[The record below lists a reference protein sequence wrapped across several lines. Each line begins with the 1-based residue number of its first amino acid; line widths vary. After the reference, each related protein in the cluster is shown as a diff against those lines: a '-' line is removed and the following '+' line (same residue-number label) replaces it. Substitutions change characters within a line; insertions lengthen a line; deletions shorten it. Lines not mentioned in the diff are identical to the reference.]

1 MINKLKAIAQ
11 MFSLITDEKYL
22 NAKWEYFAKA
32 SKWLI
37 IFGALSSISYMI
49 TDGQL
54 FGHFPWETLIPRCII
69 IVPLAYYLYL
79 HKECKDYRLLSL
91 WTLVM
96 CHMIHWCTTWA
107 ASLLPDYSYVGEGIL
122 IMHLLFLGASYGTP
136 FVMATVGH
144 ALILVN
150 IIIPNCIMHWVD
162 IEMAMTMNIPVI
174 VGCTCLRMV
183 LDKSFLGQYNLTN
196 KLEAAMVTD
205 ALTLVYNRHKLEDM
219 SEHGILKSAEV
230 RTPMCLI
237 MLDIDFFKRV
247 NDTYGHDDGDK
258 VLRYVAGVIKN
269 SLRTNDLVVRWGGEE
284 FVIILMH
291 CNTYEGAEIAERL
304 RLAIEQGD
312 SGVCPLTISLG
323 ITALHDG
330 VPYSE
335 AVDAADTAL
344 YEAKHRGR
352 NRGIVLNDG
361 RLIPALEF
369 LGKNV

>member
-1 MINKLKAIAQ
+1 MLQRLKALLRE
-11 MFSLITDEKYL
+11 FSVITQEKYL
-22 NAKWEYFAKA
+22 EAKWEYFSKA

-37 IFGALSSISYMI
+37 IFGALASVSYLI

-54 FGHFPWETLIPRCII
+54 FGHFPWETIIPRCLIL
-69 IVPLAYYLYL
+69 VPLAYYIHL
-79 HKECKDYRLLSL
+79 HKTCKDYRTLSL

-96 CHMIHWCTTWA
+96 CHGIHWCTTWA
-107 ASLLPDYSYVGEGIL
+107 ASLLPDFSYVGEGIL

-136 FVMATVGH
+136 FIMATVAH
-144 ALILVN
+144 ALVILN

-174 VGCTCLRMV
+174 IGCTCLRMV
-183 LDKSFLGQYNLTN
+183 LDRAFLSQYKLTH
-196 KLEAAMVTD
+196 KLEVAMVTD
-205 ALTLVYNRHKLEDM
+205 ALTQVYNRHKLEDM
-219 SEHGILKSAEV
+219 SEHGVLRTEEV
-230 RTPMCLI
+230 KTPMCLI
-237 MLDIDFFKRV
+237 LLDIDFFKRV

-258 VLRYVAGVIKN
+258 VLRYVADIMKN
-269 SLRTNDLVVRWGGEE
+269 SLRTNDLIVRWGGEE

-304 RLAIEQGD
+304 RLAVERGD

-323 ITALHDG
+323 ITALRDG

-344 YEAKHRGR
+344 YEAKNKGR
-352 NRGIVLNDG
+352 NRGIVLVDG

-369 LGKNV
+369 LGKSA